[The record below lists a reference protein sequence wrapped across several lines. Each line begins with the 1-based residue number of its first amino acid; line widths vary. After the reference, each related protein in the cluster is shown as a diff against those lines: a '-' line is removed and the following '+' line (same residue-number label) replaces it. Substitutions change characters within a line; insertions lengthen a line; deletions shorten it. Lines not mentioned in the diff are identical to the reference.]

1 MTQRVRL
8 VGAERIETNLLAI
21 GRTAENVATLRPGAQ
36 ILKTEMQLRVPKDT
50 LQLHDSI
57 DIRQK
62 GNRLEIGAGGDGFY
76 GYFLE
81 RGTSKMAAQPWV
93 APSVDAARA
102 RAVAAIG
109 RKVGVK
115 VDQVWGR

>member
-8 VGAERIETNLLAI
+8 VGVERIETNLLAI

-36 ILKTEMQLRVPKDT
+36 ILKTEMQLRVRKDT
-50 LQLHDSI
+50 YQLHDSI
-57 DIRQK
+57 DIRQE
-62 GNRLEIGAGGDGFY
+62 GTRLEIGTDSEGFY

-81 RGTSKMAAQPWV
+81 RGTSKMAAQPWLT
-93 APSVDAARA
+93 PSYDAARA
-102 RAVAAIG
+102 RVVAATG
-109 RKVGVK
+109 RKIGVK